1 MFHLAELQGFSAKQ
15 NLNWYQHVIFPKCRL
30 MQQFESP
37 VLEFWRNIVYIYIF
51 ISYSISILCMHARMC
66 GYNNMYT
73 MCNYKIIYIY
83 HMRRISLELILVRWN
98 WSLGFCF
105 VMLPCPALHSTASR
119 CPFQGVQSE
128 NNSKTSCT
136 LANYWRI
143 TSSR

>member
-37 VLEFWRNIVYIYIF
+37 VLEFWRNIVYIYIYL
-51 ISYSISILCMHARMC
+51 SHTVYLYYACMRVC
-66 GYNNMYT
+66 VDKT
-73 MCNYKIIYIY
+73 ICIQCVSIYIY
-83 HMRRISLELILVRWN
+83 ISHASLSLELILVRWN

-128 NNSKTSCT
+128 NNSNTSCT